1 MLYEVRSEITVENSC
16 HRFATDNFRNDFSL
30 KSSSLLTFRSRHN
43 TSLVLQLDISS
54 RASLRDNFLNIAPRV
69 HAIVM
74 ATKKK
79 DVARVHRPVASASGF
94 CGRGVLTALAASY
107 FPPFPPHPVLLTSI
121 DDYLVCWWRTGHHQL
136 RLVAFLWY
144 TCSLRH
150 DLVSVVLNSRSRLL
164 FLQLAIVLSFLEN
177 SWKLWKESLVS
188 YI

>member
-121 DDYLVCWWRTGHHQL
+121 DDYLVC
-136 RLVAFLWY
+136 
-144 TCSLRH
+144 
-150 DLVSVVLNSRSRLL
+150 
-164 FLQLAIVLSFLEN
+164 
-177 SWKLWKESLVS
+177 
-188 YI
+188 